1 MMSDRKAELE
11 RKKAKLQAIR
21 EEKERRRREKEQKDV
36 RLYMIVEEATVRAA
50 GADKDHRKEIDA
62 MLSSLG
68 MAPVS
73 DVLSSLSSMNS
84 LTPEQSANATPDAS
98 LQPSSINSTQSTGRR
113 KPRELTIVSVAN
125 TNIPPKEPVV
135 YSKQTQTVQ
144 TTHTSHDAFSKN
156 VSKIPHRSCALFN
169 LTDLAA
175 LLNAHSLVFAT
186 QLVKSTH
193 IGHKDCPNLL
203 PNTRSTPPVQ
213 QQHQLTL
220 APQATLRLTGGVPGK
235 TFHLIVAVTY
245 IPISLVSQ
253 DIICELFDFETLI
266 GLSVESYDFSWF
278 SVSLGSDLGLASLS
292 SLFTMINYMRK
303 TIGQQISLVK
313 DMSFLSLFTTVL
325 TFDDSQAEDEENSLP
340 HLDSFQS
347 KLPPGILPHGLPQVK
362 EVQPAVTQVEQEK
375 EKEKPKKEVREFS
388 EEEKQ
393 MIILSEDFQRFL
405 DRTSRI
411 VERAL
416 GESIDIYTDYTG
428 TMDGEDGLDEKS
440 HQQLWLNRSF
450 FCERWS
456 RNRCVTSMDWSPQFP
471 ELLAASYNNNDDTPN
486 DPDGVCLVWNTKFKK
501 ATPEFIFHCQSPVMS
516 TTFAKFHPNLILGGT
531 YSGQIVLWDNRVQK
545 RTPVQRTPLS
555 ASAHTHPVY
564 CLTVVGT
571 QNAHNL
577 ISISTDGKLC
587 SWSLDMLSQPQ
598 ETLILYLKQSKT
610 IAATCLAFPHG
621 DVNNFVVGSEDGTVY
636 GDCRHGTKAGV
647 VEMFEGHQG
656 PVTGISTHAVQGGI
670 DFSHLFLT
678 SSIDWTIKLWSLK
691 EMKPLYSFEHNG
703 DYVYDVAWSPTHPA
717 LFAAVDDSGR
727 LDLWNLNQD
736 TEVPAASVIV
746 DGNPALNRVSWTPS
760 GLHVTVGDDTGKIW
774 VYDVAEHLA
783 YPRSDEWNKF
793 LYTQQDLK
801 NNKADEEL
809 DRLNLSSGPSSLTS
823 LTSISSC
830 PLR

>member
-36 RLYMIVEEATVRAA
+36 EEATVRAA
-50 GADKDHRKEIDA
+50 GTDKDQRKEIDA

-68 MAPVS
+68 VAPVS

-98 LQPSSINSTQSTGRR
+98 LQPSSINSAQSAGRR
-113 KPRELTIVSVAN
+113 KNRELTIVSVAH

-135 YSKQTQTVQ
+135 YSKQTQTIQ
-144 TTHTSHDAFSKN
+144 TTHTSHDA
-156 VSKIPHRSCALFN
+156 HA
-169 LTDLAA
+169 
-175 LLNAHSLVFAT
+175 
-186 QLVKSTH
+186 
-193 IGHKDCPNLL
+193 
-203 PNTRSTPPVQ
+203 
-213 QQHQLTL
+213 
-220 APQATLRLTGGVPGK
+220 
-235 TFHLIVAVTY
+235 
-245 IPISLVSQ
+245 
-253 DIICELFDFETLI
+253 FD
-266 GLSVESYDFSWF
+266 Y
-278 SVSLGSDLGLASLS
+278 
-292 SLFTMINYMRK
+292 Y
-303 TIGQQISLVK
+303 
-313 DMSFLSLFTTVL
+313 
-325 TFDDSQAEDEENSLP
+325 AEDEENSLP
-340 HLDSFQS
+340 HMDGFQS

-375 EKEKPKKEVREFS
+375 EKEKPKKEVRELS

-416 GESIDIYTDYTG
+416 GESVDIYTDYTG
-428 TMDGEDGLDEKS
+428 TMDGEDGMDEKS
-440 HQQLWLNRSF
+440 HQRLWLNRSF
-450 FCERWS
+450 ICERWS

-486 DPDGVCLVWNTKFKK
+486 DPDGVCLIWNTKFKK
-501 ATPEFIFHCQSPVMS
+501 TTPEFIFHCQSPVMS
-516 TTFAKFHPNLILGGT
+516 TTFARFHPNLILGGT

-545 RTPVQRTPLS
+545 RTPIQRTPLS

-564 CLTVVGT
+564 CLSVVGT

-598 ETLILYLKQSKT
+598 EALELHTKQSKA

-621 DVNNFVVGSEDGTVY
+621 DVNNFVMGSEDGTVY
-636 GDCRHGTKAGV
+636 SACRHGSRAGLT
-647 VEMFEGHQG
+647 ETYEGHQG
-656 PVTGISTHAVQGGI
+656 PVTGISAHAVQGGI

-678 SSIDWTIKLWSLK
+678 SSLDWTIKLWSLK
-691 EMKPLYSFEHNG
+691 ENKPLYSFEHNG

-736 TEVPAASVIV
+736 TEVPTASVVV
-746 DGNPALNRVSWTPS
+746 DGCPALNRVSWTPS

-783 YPRSDEWNKF
+783 HPRIDEWNKF

-809 DRLNLSSGPSSLTS
+809 DKLNLSSGPSSLTS
-823 LTSISSC
+823 MTSISSV

>member
-36 RLYMIVEEATVRAA
+36 EEATVRAA
-50 GADKDHRKEIDA
+50 GTDKDQRKEIDA

-68 MAPVS
+68 VAPVS
-73 DVLSSLSSMNS
+73 DVLSSLSSMSS
-84 LTPEQSANATPDAS
+84 LTPEQSATATPDAS
-98 LQPSSINSTQSTGRR
+98 LQPSSITSAQSAGRR
-113 KPRELTIVSVAN
+113 KTRELTIVSVAH

-135 YSKQTQTVQ
+135 YSKQTQTIQ
-144 TTHTSHDAFSKN
+144 TTHTSHDGLSTSSSAYTIYS
-156 VSKIPHRSCALFN
+156 SCS
-169 LTDLAA
+169 TTTPT
-175 LLNAHSLVFAT
+175 HSCSA
-186 QLVKSTH
+186 
-193 IGHKDCPNLL
+193 G
-203 PNTRSTPPVQ
+203 
-213 QQHQLTL
+213 
-220 APQATLRLTGGVPGK
+220 
-235 TFHLIVAVTY
+235 Y
-245 IPISLVSQ
+245 
-253 DIICELFDFETLI
+253 FETDWWRPRKGGSAPNYLSHAFDYYDEYNLNP
-266 GLSVESYDFSWF
+266 GLEWEDEF
-278 SVSLGSDLGLASLS
+278 
-292 SLFTMINYMRK
+292 
-303 TIGQQISLVK
+303 
-313 DMSFLSLFTTVL
+313 TVL
-325 TFDDSQAEDEENSLP
+325 TFDDGQAEDEENSLP
-340 HLDSFQS
+340 HMDGFQS

-375 EKEKPKKEVREFS
+375 QKEKPKKEVRELS

-416 GESIDIYTDYTG
+416 GESVDIYTDYAG
-428 TMDGEDGLDEKS
+428 TMDGEDGMDEKS
-440 HQQLWLNRSF
+440 HQRLWLNRSF
-450 FCERWS
+450 ICERWS

-486 DPDGVCLVWNTKFKK
+486 DPDGVCLIWNTKFKK
-501 ATPEFIFHCQSPVMS
+501 TTPEFIFHCQSPVMS
-516 TTFAKFHPNLILGGT
+516 TTFARFHPNLILGGT

-545 RTPVQRTPLS
+545 RTPIQRTPLS
-555 ASAHTHPVY
+555 ATAHTHPVY
-564 CLTVVGT
+564 CLNVVGT

-598 ETLILYLKQSKT
+598 EALELHTKQSKA

-621 DVNNFVVGSEDGTVY
+621 DVNNFVMGSEDGTVY
-636 GDCRHGTKAGV
+636 SACRHGSRAGLT
-647 VEMFEGHQG
+647 ETYEGHQG
-656 PVTGISTHAVQGGI
+656 PVTGVSAHAVQGGI

-678 SSIDWTIKLWSLK
+678 SSLDWTIKLWSLK
-691 EMKPLYSFEHNG
+691 ENKPLYSFEHNG

-717 LFAAVDDSGR
+717 LFASVDDSGR

-736 TEVPAASVIV
+736 TEVPTASVVV
-746 DGNPALNRVSWTPS
+746 DGCPALNRVSWTPS

-783 YPRSDEWNKF
+783 HPRIDEWNKF

-809 DRLNLSSGPSSLTS
+809 DKLNLSSGPSSLTS
-823 LTSISSC
+823 MTSISSV

>member
-21 EEKERRRREKEQKDV
+21 EEKERRRREKEQKD
-36 RLYMIVEEATVRAA
+36 VEEATVRAA

-144 TTHTSHDAFSKN
+144 TTHTSHDGLSK
-156 VSKIPHRSCALFN
+156 SSSEYTIYSSCS
-169 LTDLAA
+169 TTTPT
-175 LLNAHSLVFAT
+175 HSCSA
-186 QLVKSTH
+186 
-193 IGHKDCPNLL
+193 G
-203 PNTRSTPPVQ
+203 
-213 QQHQLTL
+213 
-220 APQATLRLTGGVPGK
+220 
-235 TFHLIVAVTY
+235 Y
-245 IPISLVSQ
+245 
-253 DIICELFDFETLI
+253 FET
-266 GLSVESYDFSWF
+266 DWWRP
-278 SVSLGSDLGLASLS
+278 
-292 SLFTMINYMRK
+292 RK
-303 TIGQQISLVK
+303 AHAF
-313 DMSFLSLFTTVL
+313 DYYVL

-501 ATPEFIFHCQSPVMS
+501 STPEFIFHCQSPVMS

>member
-21 EEKERRRREKEQKDV
+21 EEKERRRREKEQKD
-36 RLYMIVEEATVRAA
+36 VEEATVRAA

-144 TTHTSHDAFSKN
+144 TTHTSHDGLSK
-156 VSKIPHRSCALFN
+156 SSSEYTIYSSCS
-169 LTDLAA
+169 TTTPT
-175 LLNAHSLVFAT
+175 HSCSA
-186 QLVKSTH
+186 
-193 IGHKDCPNLL
+193 G
-203 PNTRSTPPVQ
+203 
-213 QQHQLTL
+213 
-220 APQATLRLTGGVPGK
+220 
-235 TFHLIVAVTY
+235 Y
-245 IPISLVSQ
+245 
-253 DIICELFDFETLI
+253 FETDWWRPRKDEYNLNP
-266 GLSVESYDFSWF
+266 GLEWEDE
-278 SVSLGSDLGLASLS
+278 
-292 SLFTMINYMRK
+292 FT
-303 TIGQQISLVK
+303 
-313 DMSFLSLFTTVL
+313 
-325 TFDDSQAEDEENSLP
+325 AEDEENSLP

-501 ATPEFIFHCQSPVMS
+501 STPEFIFHCQSPVMS

>member
-21 EEKERRRREKEQKDV
+21 EEKERRRREKEQKD
-36 RLYMIVEEATVRAA
+36 VEEATVRAA

-144 TTHTSHDAFSKN
+144 TTHTSHD
-156 VSKIPHRSCALFN
+156 
-169 LTDLAA
+169 
-175 LLNAHSLVFAT
+175 
-186 QLVKSTH
+186 
-193 IGHKDCPNLL
+193 G
-203 PNTRSTPPVQ
+203 
-213 QQHQLTL
+213 
-220 APQATLRLTGGVPGK
+220 
-235 TFHLIVAVTY
+235 Y
-245 IPISLVSQ
+245 
-253 DIICELFDFETLI
+253 FETDWWRPRK
-266 GLSVESYDFSWF
+266 GGSAPNYLS
-278 SVSLGSDLGLASLS
+278 
-292 SLFTMINYMRK
+292 
-303 TIGQQISLVK
+303 
-313 DMSFLSLFTTVL
+313 
-325 TFDDSQAEDEENSLP
+325 EDEENSLP

-501 ATPEFIFHCQSPVMS
+501 STPEFIFHCQSPVMS

>member
-21 EEKERRRREKEQKDV
+21 EEKERRRREKEQKD
-36 RLYMIVEEATVRAA
+36 IEEATVRAA
-50 GADKDHRKEIDA
+50 GTDKDHRKELDA

-68 MAPVS
+68 VAPVS

-98 LQPSSINSTQSTGRR
+98 LQPSSINSAQSSAGR
-113 KPRELTIVSVAN
+113 KKNRELTIVSVAH

-135 YSKQTQTVQ
+135 YSKQTQTIQ
-144 TTHTSHDAFSKN
+144 TTHTSHDGYFEADWWRPRKGGSAPNYLSHAF
-156 VSKIPHRSCALFN
+156 
-169 LTDLAA
+169 D
-175 LLNAHSLVFAT
+175 
-186 QLVKSTH
+186 
-193 IGHKDCPNLL
+193 
-203 PNTRSTPPVQ
+203 
-213 QQHQLTL
+213 
-220 APQATLRLTGGVPGK
+220 
-235 TFHLIVAVTY
+235 Y
-245 IPISLVSQ
+245 
-253 DIICELFDFETLI
+253 
-266 GLSVESYDFSWF
+266 Y
-278 SVSLGSDLGLASLS
+278 
-292 SLFTMINYMRK
+292 
-303 TIGQQISLVK
+303 
-313 DMSFLSLFTTVL
+313 
-325 TFDDSQAEDEENSLP
+325 AEDEENSLP
-340 HLDSFQS
+340 HMDGFQS

-375 EKEKPKKEVREFS
+375 EKEKPKEVRELS

-416 GESIDIYTDYTG
+416 GESVDIYTDYTG
-428 TMDGEDGLDEKS
+428 TMDGEDGMDEKS
-440 HQQLWLNRSF
+440 HQRLWLNRSF
-450 FCERWS
+450 FCDRWS

-471 ELLAASYNNNDDTPN
+471 ELLAASYNNNDDIPN

-501 ATPEFIFHCQSPVMS
+501 TTPEFIFHCQSPVMS
-516 TTFAKFHPNLILGGT
+516 TTFARFHPNLILGGT

-545 RTPVQRTPLS
+545 RSPIQRTPLS

-564 CLTVVGT
+564 CLNIVGA

-587 SWSLDMLSQPQ
+587 SWSLEMLSQPL
-598 ETLILYLKQSKT
+598 ETLELHTKQSKP
-610 IAATCLAFPHG
+610 IAATCLAFPYG

-636 GDCRHGTKAGV
+636 SACRHGTKAGV
-647 VEMFEGHQG
+647 LETYEGHQG
-656 PVTGISTHAVQGGI
+656 PVTGISAHAVQGGI

-691 EMKPLYSFEHNG
+691 ENKPLYSFEHNG

-736 TEVPAASVIV
+736 TEVPTASVLI
-746 DGNPALNRVSWTPS
+746 DGCPALNRVSWTPS

-783 YPRSDEWNKF
+783 HPRIDEWNKF
-793 LYTQQDLK
+793 LYTQQELK
-801 NNKADEEL
+801 HNKADEEL
-809 DRLNLSSGPSSLTS
+809 HKLNLREPAS
-823 LTSISSC
+823 LTSIHPLLTTG

>member
-21 EEKERRRREKEQKDV
+21 EEKERRRREKEQKD
-36 RLYMIVEEATVRAA
+36 VEEATVRAA

-144 TTHTSHDAFSKN
+144 TTHTSHDAHAFDYYDEY
-156 VSKIPHRSCALFN
+156 N
-169 LTDLAA
+169 L
-175 LLNAHSLVFAT
+175 N
-186 QLVKSTH
+186 
-193 IGHKDCPNLL
+193 
-203 PNTRSTPPVQ
+203 
-213 QQHQLTL
+213 
-220 APQATLRLTGGVPGK
+220 PG
-235 TFHLIVAVTY
+235 LEWE
-245 IPISLVSQ
+245 
-253 DIICELFDFETLI
+253 DE
-266 GLSVESYDFSWF
+266 
-278 SVSLGSDLGLASLS
+278 
-292 SLFTMINYMRK
+292 FT
-303 TIGQQISLVK
+303 
-313 DMSFLSLFTTVL
+313 
-325 TFDDSQAEDEENSLP
+325 AEDEENSLP

>member
-21 EEKERRRREKEQKDV
+21 EEKERRRREKEQKD
-36 RLYMIVEEATVRAA
+36 VEEATVRAA

-144 TTHTSHDAFSKN
+144 TTHTSHDGLSK
-156 VSKIPHRSCALFN
+156 SSSEYTIYSSCS
-169 LTDLAA
+169 TTTPT
-175 LLNAHSLVFAT
+175 HSCSA
-186 QLVKSTH
+186 
-193 IGHKDCPNLL
+193 G
-203 PNTRSTPPVQ
+203 
-213 QQHQLTL
+213 
-220 APQATLRLTGGVPGK
+220 
-235 TFHLIVAVTY
+235 Y
-245 IPISLVSQ
+245 
-253 DIICELFDFETLI
+253 FETDWWRPRKGGSAPNYLSHAFDYYDEYNLNP
-266 GLSVESYDFSWF
+266 GLEWEDEF
-278 SVSLGSDLGLASLS
+278 
-292 SLFTMINYMRK
+292 
-303 TIGQQISLVK
+303 
-313 DMSFLSLFTTVL
+313 TVL

-393 MIILSEDFQRFL
+393 MIILSEDFKRFL
-405 DRTSRI
+405 DCTSRI

-501 ATPEFIFHCQSPVMS
+501 STPEFIFHCQSPVMS

-598 ETLILYLKQSKT
+598 ETLNLLLKQSKT

-636 GDCRHGTKAGV
+636 GDCRHGRKSAV
-647 VEMFEGHQG
+647 VEIFYEGHQG

-691 EMKPLYSFEHNG
+691 ELKPLYSFEHNG

-809 DRLNLSSGPSSLTS
+809 DRLNLNSGPSSLTS

>member
-1 MMSDRKAELE
+1 MHYSLNNKMMSDRKAELE

-36 RLYMIVEEATVRAA
+36 EEATVRAA
-50 GADKDHRKEIDA
+50 GTDKDQRKEIDA

-68 MAPVS
+68 VAPVS

-84 LTPEQSANATPDAS
+84 LTPEQSTNATPDAS
-98 LQPSSINSTQSTGRR
+98 LQPSSINSAQSSAGRR
-113 KPRELTIVSVAN
+113 KNRELTIVSVAH

-135 YSKQTQTVQ
+135 YSKQTQTIQ
-144 TTHTSHDAFSKN
+144 TTHTSHDGLSTSSSAYTIYS
-156 VSKIPHRSCALFN
+156 SCS
-169 LTDLAA
+169 TTTPT
-175 LLNAHSLVFAT
+175 HSCSA
-186 QLVKSTH
+186 
-193 IGHKDCPNLL
+193 G
-203 PNTRSTPPVQ
+203 
-213 QQHQLTL
+213 
-220 APQATLRLTGGVPGK
+220 
-235 TFHLIVAVTY
+235 Y
-245 IPISLVSQ
+245 
-253 DIICELFDFETLI
+253 FETDWWRPRKGGSAPNYLSHAFDYYDEYNLNP
-266 GLSVESYDFSWF
+266 GLEWEDE
-278 SVSLGSDLGLASLS
+278 
-292 SLFTMINYMRK
+292 FT
-303 TIGQQISLVK
+303 
-313 DMSFLSLFTTVL
+313 
-325 TFDDSQAEDEENSLP
+325 AEDEENSLP
-340 HLDSFQS
+340 HMDGFQS

-375 EKEKPKKEVREFS
+375 EKEKPKKEVRELS

-416 GESIDIYTDYTG
+416 GESVDIYTDYTG
-428 TMDGEDGLDEKS
+428 TMDGEDGMDEKS
-440 HQQLWLNRSF
+440 HQRLWLNRSF
-450 FCERWS
+450 ICERWS

-486 DPDGVCLVWNTKFKK
+486 DPDGVCLIWNTKFKK
-501 ATPEFIFHCQSPVMS
+501 TTPEFIFHCQSPVMS
-516 TTFAKFHPNLILGGT
+516 TTFARFHPNLILGGT

-545 RTPVQRTPLS
+545 RTPIQRTPLS

-564 CLTVVGT
+564 CLSVVGT

-598 ETLILYLKQSKT
+598 EALELHTKQSKA

-621 DVNNFVVGSEDGTVY
+621 DVNNFVMGSEDGTVY
-636 GDCRHGTKAGV
+636 SACRHGSRAGLT
-647 VEMFEGHQG
+647 ETYEGHQG
-656 PVTGISTHAVQGGI
+656 PVTGISAHAVQGGI

-678 SSIDWTIKLWSLK
+678 SSLDWTIKLWSLK
-691 EMKPLYSFEHNG
+691 ENKPLYSFEHNG

-736 TEVPAASVIV
+736 TEVPTASVVV
-746 DGNPALNRVSWTPS
+746 DGCPALNRVSWTPS

-783 YPRSDEWNKF
+783 HPRIDEWNKF

-809 DRLNLSSGPSSLTS
+809 DKLNLSSGPSSLTS
-823 LTSISSC
+823 MTSISSV

>member
-36 RLYMIVEEATVRAA
+36 EEATVRAA
-50 GADKDHRKEIDA
+50 GTDKDHRKELDA

-68 MAPVS
+68 VAPVS

-84 LTPEQSANATPDAS
+84 LTPEQSTNATPDAS
-98 LQPSSINSTQSTGRR
+98 LQPSSINSAQSSSAR
-113 KPRELTIVSVAN
+113 KKNRELTIVSVAH

-135 YSKQTQTVQ
+135 YTKQTQTIQ
-144 TTHTSHDAFSKN
+144 TSHTSHDA
-156 VSKIPHRSCALFN
+156 HA
-169 LTDLAA
+169 
-175 LLNAHSLVFAT
+175 
-186 QLVKSTH
+186 
-193 IGHKDCPNLL
+193 
-203 PNTRSTPPVQ
+203 
-213 QQHQLTL
+213 
-220 APQATLRLTGGVPGK
+220 
-235 TFHLIVAVTY
+235 
-245 IPISLVSQ
+245 
-253 DIICELFDFETLI
+253 FD
-266 GLSVESYDFSWF
+266 Y
-278 SVSLGSDLGLASLS
+278 
-292 SLFTMINYMRK
+292 Y
-303 TIGQQISLVK
+303 
-313 DMSFLSLFTTVL
+313 VL
-325 TFDDSQAEDEENSLP
+325 TFDDGQAEDEENSLP
-340 HLDSFQS
+340 HMDGFQS

-375 EKEKPKKEVREFS
+375 EKEKPKEVQELS

-416 GESIDIYTDYTG
+416 GESVNIYSDYTG
-428 TMDGEDGLDEKS
+428 TMDGEDGMDEKS
-440 HQQLWLNRSF
+440 HQRLWLNRWF
-450 FCERWS
+450 FCDRWS

-501 ATPEFIFHCQSPVMS
+501 TTPEFIFHCQSPVMS
-516 TTFAKFHPNLILGGT
+516 TTFARFHPNLILGGT

-545 RTPVQRTPLS
+545 RTPIQRTPLS

-564 CLTVVGT
+564 CLNVVGA

-598 ETLILYLKQSKT
+598 ETLELHTKQSKA

-621 DVNNFVVGSEDGTVY
+621 DVNNFVVGSEEGTVY
-636 GDCRHGTKAGV
+636 SACRHGTKAGV
-647 VEMFEGHQG
+647 LDSYEGHQG

-691 EMKPLYSFEHNG
+691 ESKPLYSFEHNG

-736 TEVPAASVIV
+736 TEVPTASIVIN
-746 DGNPALNRVSWTPS
+746 GSPALNRVSWTPS

-783 YPRSDEWNKF
+783 HPRIDEWNKF
-793 LYTQQDLK
+793 LYTQQELK
-801 NNKADEEL
+801 HNKADEEL
-809 DRLNLSSGPSSLTS
+809 HKLNLREPTS
-823 LTSISSC
+823 LTSMPPLLATC

>member
-36 RLYMIVEEATVRAA
+36 EEATVRAA
-50 GADKDHRKEIDA
+50 GADKDHRKELDA

-68 MAPVS
+68 VAPVSGIS

-98 LQPSSINSTQSTGRR
+98 LQPSSINSSQSGTGRR
-113 KPRELTIVSVAN
+113 KSPRELTVVSVAH
-125 TNIPPKEPVV
+125 TNILPKEPVL
-135 YSKQTQTVQ
+135 YSKSTQTIQ
-144 TTHTSHDAFSKN
+144 TTHISNDA
-156 VSKIPHRSCALFN
+156 H
-169 LTDLAA
+169 
-175 LLNAHSLVFAT
+175 
-186 QLVKSTH
+186 
-193 IGHKDCPNLL
+193 
-203 PNTRSTPPVQ
+203 
-213 QQHQLTL
+213 
-220 APQATLRLTGGVPGK
+220 
-235 TFHLIVAVTY
+235 
-245 IPISLVSQ
+245 
-253 DIICELFDFETLI
+253 
-266 GLSVESYDFSWF
+266 
-278 SVSLGSDLGLASLS
+278 
-292 SLFTMINYMRK
+292 
-303 TIGQQISLVK
+303 
-313 DMSFLSLFTTVL
+313 
-325 TFDDSQAEDEENSLP
+325 TFDYYDEYNLNPGLEWEDEFTAEDEENSLP
-340 HLDSFQS
+340 HMDGFQS

-375 EKEKPKKEVREFS
+375 EKEKPKEVRELS

-405 DRTSRI
+405 YRTSRI

-416 GESIDIYTDYTG
+416 GESVDIYTDYTG
-428 TMDGEDGLDEKS
+428 TTDGEDGMDEKS
-440 HQQLWLNRSF
+440 HQRLWLNRSF

-471 ELLAASYNNNDDTPN
+471 ELLAASYNNNDDIPN
-486 DPDGVCLVWNTKFKK
+486 DPDGVCLIWNTKFKK
-501 ATPEFIFHCQSPVMS
+501 TTPEFIFHCQSPVMS
-516 TTFAKFHPNLILGGT
+516 CTFARFHPNLILGGA

-545 RTPVQRTPLS
+545 RTPIQRTPLS
-555 ASAHTHPVY
+555 AAAHTHPVY
-564 CLTVVGT
+564 CLSVVGT

-598 ETLILYLKQSKT
+598 ETLILQAKQSKP
-610 IAATCLAFPHG
+610 IAVTSLAFPHG

-636 GDCRHGTKAGV
+636 SACRHGIKAGV
-647 VEMFEGHQG
+647 TETYEGHQG
-656 PVTGISTHAVQGGI
+656 PITGVSAHAVQAGI

-678 SSIDWTIKLWSLK
+678 SSIDWTVKLWSLK
-691 EMKPLYSFEHNG
+691 ETKPLYSFEHNG

-717 LFAAVDDSGR
+717 LFATVDGSGR

-736 TEVPAASVIV
+736 TEVPAASITV
-746 DGNPALNRVSWTPS
+746 DGCPALNRVSWTPS
-760 GLHVTVGDDTGKIW
+760 GFHVTVGDDTGKVW

-783 YPRSDEWNKF
+783 HPRIDEWNKF

-809 DRLNLSSGPSSLTS
+809 DKLNPGSSGPSSLS
-823 LTSISSC
+823 
-830 PLR
+830 PLLLGPVR

>member
-36 RLYMIVEEATVRAA
+36 EEATVRAA
-50 GADKDHRKEIDA
+50 GTDKDHRKELDA

-68 MAPVS
+68 VAPVS

-98 LQPSSINSTQSTGRR
+98 LQPSSINSAQSISAR
-113 KPRELTIVSVAN
+113 KKNRELTIVSVAH

-135 YSKQTQTVQ
+135 YTKQTQTIQ
-144 TTHTSHDAFSKN
+144 TSHTSHDA
-156 VSKIPHRSCALFN
+156 HA
-169 LTDLAA
+169 
-175 LLNAHSLVFAT
+175 
-186 QLVKSTH
+186 
-193 IGHKDCPNLL
+193 
-203 PNTRSTPPVQ
+203 
-213 QQHQLTL
+213 
-220 APQATLRLTGGVPGK
+220 
-235 TFHLIVAVTY
+235 
-245 IPISLVSQ
+245 
-253 DIICELFDFETLI
+253 FD
-266 GLSVESYDFSWF
+266 Y
-278 SVSLGSDLGLASLS
+278 
-292 SLFTMINYMRK
+292 Y
-303 TIGQQISLVK
+303 
-313 DMSFLSLFTTVL
+313 VL
-325 TFDDSQAEDEENSLP
+325 TFDDGQAEDEENSLP
-340 HLDSFQS
+340 HMDGFQS

-375 EKEKPKKEVREFS
+375 EKEKPKEVQELS

-416 GESIDIYTDYTG
+416 GESVNIYSDYTG
-428 TMDGEDGLDEKS
+428 TMDGEDGMDEKN
-440 HQQLWLNRSF
+440 HQRLWLNRWF
-450 FCERWS
+450 FCDRWS

-501 ATPEFIFHCQSPVMS
+501 TTPEFIFHCQSPVMS
-516 TTFAKFHPNLILGGT
+516 TTFARFHPNLILGGT

-545 RTPVQRTPLS
+545 RTPIQRTPLS

-564 CLTVVGT
+564 CLNVVGA

-598 ETLILYLKQSKT
+598 ETLDLHTKQSKA

-621 DVNNFVVGSEDGTVY
+621 DVNNFVVGSEEGTVY
-636 GDCRHGTKAGV
+636 SACRHGTKAGV
-647 VEMFEGHQG
+647 LETYEGHQG
-656 PVTGISTHAVQGGI
+656 PVTGISAHAVQGGI

-691 EMKPLYSFEHNG
+691 ESKPLYSFEHNG

-736 TEVPAASVIV
+736 TEVPTASIVIN
-746 DGNPALNRVSWTPS
+746 GCPALNRVSWTPS
-760 GLHVTVGDDTGKIW
+760 GLHVTVGDDSGKIW

-783 YPRSDEWNKF
+783 HPRIDEWNKF
-793 LYTQQDLK
+793 LYTQQELK
-801 NNKADEEL
+801 HNKADEEL
-809 DRLNLSSGPSSLTS
+809 HKLNLREPTS
-823 LTSISSC
+823 LTSIPPLLTTC

>member
-21 EEKERRRREKEQKDV
+21 EEKERRRREKEQKD
-36 RLYMIVEEATVRAA
+36 IEEATVRAA
-50 GADKDHRKEIDA
+50 GTDKDHRKELDA

-68 MAPVS
+68 VAPVS

-98 LQPSSINSTQSTGRR
+98 LQPSSINSAQSSAGR
-113 KPRELTIVSVAN
+113 KKNRELTIVSVAH

-135 YSKQTQTVQ
+135 YSKQTQTIQ
-144 TTHTSHDAFSKN
+144 TTHTSHDDEY
-156 VSKIPHRSCALFN
+156 N
-169 LTDLAA
+169 L
-175 LLNAHSLVFAT
+175 N
-186 QLVKSTH
+186 
-193 IGHKDCPNLL
+193 
-203 PNTRSTPPVQ
+203 
-213 QQHQLTL
+213 
-220 APQATLRLTGGVPGK
+220 PG
-235 TFHLIVAVTY
+235 LEWE
-245 IPISLVSQ
+245 
-253 DIICELFDFETLI
+253 DE
-266 GLSVESYDFSWF
+266 
-278 SVSLGSDLGLASLS
+278 
-292 SLFTMINYMRK
+292 FT
-303 TIGQQISLVK
+303 
-313 DMSFLSLFTTVL
+313 
-325 TFDDSQAEDEENSLP
+325 AEDEENSLP
-340 HLDSFQS
+340 HMDGFQS

-375 EKEKPKKEVREFS
+375 EKEKPKEVRELS

-416 GESIDIYTDYTG
+416 GESVDIYTDYTG
-428 TMDGEDGLDEKS
+428 TMDGEDGMDEKS
-440 HQQLWLNRSF
+440 HQRLWLNRSF
-450 FCERWS
+450 FCDRWS

-471 ELLAASYNNNDDTPN
+471 ELLAASYNNNDDIPN

-501 ATPEFIFHCQSPVMS
+501 TTPEFIFHCQSPVMS
-516 TTFAKFHPNLILGGT
+516 TTFARFHPNLILGGT

-545 RTPVQRTPLS
+545 RSPIQRTPLS

-564 CLTVVGT
+564 CLNIVGA

-587 SWSLDMLSQPQ
+587 SWSLEMLSQPL
-598 ETLILYLKQSKT
+598 ETLELHTKQSKP
-610 IAATCLAFPHG
+610 IAATCLAFPYG

-636 GDCRHGTKAGV
+636 SACRHGTKAGV
-647 VEMFEGHQG
+647 LETYEGHQG
-656 PVTGISTHAVQGGI
+656 PVTGISAHAVQGGI

-691 EMKPLYSFEHNG
+691 ENKPLYSFEHNG

-736 TEVPAASVIV
+736 TEVPTASVLI
-746 DGNPALNRVSWTPS
+746 DGCPALNRVSWTPS

-783 YPRSDEWNKF
+783 HPRIDEWNKF
-793 LYTQQDLK
+793 LYTQQELK
-801 NNKADEEL
+801 HNKADEEL
-809 DRLNLSSGPSSLTS
+809 HKLNLREPAS
-823 LTSISSC
+823 LTSIHPLLTTG

>member
-21 EEKERRRREKEQKDV
+21 EEKERRRREKEQKD
-36 RLYMIVEEATVRAA
+36 VEEATVRAA

-144 TTHTSHDAFSKN
+144 TTHTSHDGLSK
-156 VSKIPHRSCALFN
+156 SSSEYTIYSSCS
-169 LTDLAA
+169 TTTPT
-175 LLNAHSLVFAT
+175 HSCSA
-186 QLVKSTH
+186 
-193 IGHKDCPNLL
+193 G
-203 PNTRSTPPVQ
+203 
-213 QQHQLTL
+213 
-220 APQATLRLTGGVPGK
+220 
-235 TFHLIVAVTY
+235 Y
-245 IPISLVSQ
+245 
-253 DIICELFDFETLI
+253 FETDWWRPRKDEYNLNP
-266 GLSVESYDFSWF
+266 GLEWEDEF
-278 SVSLGSDLGLASLS
+278 
-292 SLFTMINYMRK
+292 
-303 TIGQQISLVK
+303 
-313 DMSFLSLFTTVL
+313 TVL